1 MHTVAM
7 SRPWLTT
14 LGATACCAA
23 VAACSSAT
31 SSATRT
37 PSGAPQLP
45 ATTGPT
51 VSTPRAGTATAT
63 VLIAEGSTEIDV
75 ITAALGSDLLR
86 ATTPS
91 GSGQQPT
98 LRSGADT
105 LTVGLQ
111 SVAGGTGPNRLRVE
125 LNSAVSWT
133 VMVNGGST
141 TLRIDTTA
149 GGLHELDVLAG
160 ATIASVNLGQPAGI
174 VTIVEHGGASAM
186 VVTRP
191 RAALT
196 RVHGIGVGQLT
207 IDGARQP
214 RSGSFDV
221 TPAGWSATSSGYD
234 IDIDSGVGQL
244 TVSTG

>member
-1 MHTVAM
+1 MV
-7 SRPWLTT
+7 
-14 LGATACCAA
+14 
-23 VAACSSAT
+23 
-31 SSATRT
+31 
-37 PSGAPQLP
+37 
-45 ATTGPT
+45 
-51 VSTPRAGTATAT
+51 
-63 VLIAEGSTEIDV
+63 
-75 ITAALGSDLLR
+75 TAALGSDLLR

-98 LRSGADT
+98 LRSSGDR

-111 SVAGGTGPNRLRVE
+111 SVPGGSGSNRLHVE

-160 ATIASVNLGQPAGI
+160 AATASVNLGQPTGI
-174 VTIVEHGGASAM
+174 VTILEHGGASAM

-191 RAALT
+191 RSMLA
-196 RVHGIGVGQLT
+196 RVHGIGVGGLT
-207 IDGARQP
+207 IDGAAQRP
-214 RSGSFDV
+214 PGRFDV

-234 IDIDSGVGQL
+234 IDIESGVGQL
-244 TVSTG
+244 TVTGD